1 MFRSLKLRKDN
12 RQMATIM
19 SLQAGVAFPAE
30 RLEFGSSG
38 QSSEAQDQGQPAANQ
53 SGDDVIMILSDIKAM
68 LQLAHDNCDPSKNRN
83 MFLSLDALSP
93 LGYLFDEFALAIR
106 GNQMAPV
113 VKEWI
118 LNKYQGMLEEVF
130 MCDFEEPKVDEE
142 GANAA
147 QGLKPTDP
155 SDAAL
160 LSVPDTL
167 PHRQR
172 PYAEMRF
179 NEDGDDADFY
189 VRILPFAISK
199 DPATMSKLSLLVPL
213 LRLLSAC
220 HDPRYGG
227 SGLTEID
234 AVIGA
239 PLMLMET
246 EQAGMNYQQLP
257 EETKRAGVMSSYHA
271 VNWVRELLN
280 SFVHDAAFP
289 NFSLTQS
296 AGDEEVAENEN
307 LKGLIVKRLSTL
319 MDLEDDLR
327 FEARDCESFCPPNC
341 SKNILNLSGMSVAG
355 LPRANTLLLPAVP
368 DYKEM
373 TKEDAKVS
381 KQKHNALVKEMKAKH
396 RQETSAYNKS
406 QKKREQEVDKKRALL
421 EDRVMKSLRTLSPDI
436 VLALGFPTL
445 AAIVGGNNSQLPA
458 SQAIASASSF
468 RVGGKGARLLLKI
481 MNESLENVVESK
493 STHWLSKVK
502 EGPCAGADED
512 AIGAEADDVENP
524 YKGCGSGVALTK
536 LDRYVSRLLD
546 GGVFASV
553 HEHLVVMVEIMGG
566 EGGASYNGGE
576 GLSDDEKEGVKE
588 CIDSTLSIIQLLMSS
603 EKLTV
608 SKEGRALLCAILKQL
623 ANGEKIPRG
632 TGVSQTS
639 DSGTPIFFITSL
651 KSLFDLVEEVCLHPQ
666 KNDLTF
672 TMKVVNSLES
682 IIGCSHRLIDALIAP
697 CQQLEAVAGE
707 VRKIAMSCSQKLSEL
722 AFKSLKLDWCPM
734 ELRAQRNKFSYN
746 KGNVGVLVK
755 VYLEHSGVDKI
766 LIDTKIPSEIAAM
779 DVGGVGKIV
788 ALKNLADN
796 ILPGLADTEGCKGPV
811 QAYPTLTGQ
820 R

>member
-1 MFRSLKLRKDN
+1 
-12 RQMATIM
+12 MATIM

-30 RLEFGSSG
+30 RLEFD
-38 QSSEAQDQGQPAANQ
+38 SSEQSPDAQNQPAANQ
-53 SGDDVIMILSDIKAM
+53 SGDGVIKILSDIKAM

-83 MFLSLDALSP
+83 MFLSSDAQSP

-118 LNKYQGMLEEVF
+118 LSKYQDMLEEVF
-130 MCDFEEPKVDEE
+130 MCDFDEAPNE
-142 GANAA
+142 DAEGGANVA
-147 QGLKPTDP
+147 QRLKPKDP
-155 SDAAL
+155 GDATL
-160 LSVPDTL
+160 LSVPETL

-179 NEDGDDADFY
+179 NEEGDDSDFY

-199 DPATMSKLSLLVPL
+199 DPAMMSKLSLLVPL

-227 SGLTEID
+227 SGLSEID

-257 EETKRAGVMSSYHA
+257 EDTKRAGVMSSYHA

-280 SFVHDAAFP
+280 SFIHDAAFP
-289 NFSLTQS
+289 NFSLTQP

-307 LKGLIVKRLSTL
+307 LKSLIVKRLSTL
-319 MDLEDDLR
+319 VDLEDDLR
-327 FEARDCESFCPPNC
+327 FQARDCESFCPPNC
-341 SKNILNLSGMSVAG
+341 SKNIPNLSGTSVAG
-355 LPRANTLLLPAVP
+355 VPSANTLLLPAAP

-373 TKEDAKVS
+373 TKEDAKAA
-381 KQKHNALVKEMKAKH
+381 KQKHNALVKEMKLKH

-406 QKKREQEVDKKRALL
+406 QKKREQEVGKKRALL
-421 EDRVMKSLRTLSPDI
+421 EDRVMRSLRTLSPDI
-436 VLALGFPTL
+436 VLALGFPSL

-493 STHWLSKVK
+493 STHWLSKGK
-502 EGPCAGADED
+502 ESSGAGLDED
-512 AIGAEADDVENP
+512 AVGAEADDVENP
-524 YKGCGSGVALTK
+524 YKGCGSGVTLTK

-553 HEHLVVMVEIMGG
+553 HEHLVVMVEIMG

-576 GLSDDEKEGVKE
+576 GLSDDERDGVKE

-623 ANGEKIPRG
+623 ANGEKTPRG
-632 TGVSQTS
+632 TGDSQNS

-651 KSLFDLVEEVCLHPQ
+651 KSLFDLVEEVCMHPQ
-666 KNDLTF
+666 KNDLAF

-682 IIGCSHRLIDALIAP
+682 IIGCCHRLIDALIAP

-722 AFKSLKLDWCPM
+722 AFKSLKLDWCPV

-746 KGNVGVLVK
+746 KGNVGVIVK

-766 LIDTKIPSEIAAM
+766 LIDIKIPSEITAM
-779 DVGGVGKIV
+779 DVGGIGKIA